1 MLALPAGIV
10 TFLFTDIEGSTTLW
24 EQYPEAMRAALA
36 RHDYLLRQMI
46 ESNSGIVFK
55 TVGDAFCAVFADAS
69 DALKAALEIH
79 LILQEQ
85 SWQET
90 GPLRVR
96 MGLHTGDA
104 ERRDNDYFGPTLNR
118 VARLQAIGHGQQTL
132 LSQTTYQQVQHD
144 LPPHVTLLDRGLHG
158 LKDLLAPEHVWQLLH
173 PSLPSAFPPLKSLE
187 YLPTNLPRQMTSFIG
202 REREIGEVKQRLAST
217 PLLTLLGPGGAGK
230 TRLALQVGADSLDH
244 YPDGV
249 WLVELAALSQ
259 PDLIPQTI
267 ATALGLREE
276 AGGSLQQTVQN
287 YLRNRHAL
295 IILDNCE
302 HLLAA
307 AAHLADDLLRACPRV
322 RILATSR
329 EGLGIAGEQ
338 IYRLASLTLPDPTH
352 AMTPDTVERGEA
364 VRLFVERARA
374 VRSDFIMTRHNAP
387 SVAQLCIQLDGIPLA
402 LELAAARVRALPV
415 EQIEARLND
424 RFRLLTGGSRTA
436 LPRQQTLRALMEWSH
451 DLLSEPERLLLRRL
465 SVFVGGWTLEA
476 AEAVCA
482 EAESAPQGSEWA
494 SLLSEVSL
502 APEDVLDLLT
512 NLVDKSLV
520 VYQDQENAGRYRF
533 LETVRQYAWERLQ
546 EAGEVEQ
553 THRRHLA
560 YFLRVAEVAS
570 TKLLGPEQAQ
580 WMRSLKADH
589 DNIRTALTWCES
601 RDDGAEAGLKL
612 TAALW
617 RFWEVGSYWQ
627 EGLARYLTA
636 LNRPEAAAP
645 TSLRATALQGAGA
658 MARNQAKYE
667 RARSLF
673 EEALHIRT
681 ALGDRLGMALAFNNL
696 GSLDWRQGDTEKAKE
711 RYEASLAIRR
721 EYQDRRGMAAC
732 LLNLGALSQDA
743 GAYEAAARFYAE
755 SLVLWREIGDQGNLT
770 ILLTNLGNLAMSRQE
785 YPQARDY
792 YEEGLVI
799 AQATEDKYAMAL
811 ALVNLGALFCM
822 LHDFAQS
829 RRALSECLSLCRE
842 IGEKR
847 LVAYALEANGRLA
860 TAQEQ
865 HRRALRLWAAADR
878 LRLEM
883 GAPLTLHEQAE
894 QEQQRD
900 SCRTALGDE
909 LTARYWAEGHALTM
923 EQATAYAL
931 DHADTA

>member
-1 MLALPAGIV
+1 MLALPGGTV

-24 EQYPEAMRAALA
+24 EQHPEAMRAALA
-36 RHDYLLRQMI
+36 LHDRLLRQTI
-46 ESNSGIVFK
+46 ESNNGVVFK
-55 TVGDAFCAVFADAS
+55 TVGDAFCAVFADAL
-69 DALKAALEIH
+69 DALKAALDAH

-96 MGLHTGDA
+96 MGLHTGEA
-104 ERRDNDYFGPTLNR
+104 ERRDGDYFGPTLNR

-132 LSQTTYQQVQHD
+132 LSQTTYQRVQHD

-158 LKDLLAPEHVWQLLH
+158 LKDLLAPEHVWQLLY

-202 REREIGEVKQRLAST
+202 REREIGEVKQKLAST
-217 PLLTLLGPGGAGK
+217 PLLTLFGPGGAGK
-230 TRLALQVGADSLDH
+230 TRLALQVGADSLDR

-267 ATALGLREE
+267 AMALGLREE
-276 AGGSLQQTVQN
+276 AGDSLWRTVQR
-287 YLRNRHAL
+287 YLRNRHIL
-295 IILDNCE
+295 MILDNCE
-302 HLLAA
+302 HLLTAC
-307 AAHLADDLLRACPRV
+307 AHLADDLLRACPHV

-352 AMTPDTVERGEA
+352 AMTPEDMGRGEA
-364 VRLFVERARA
+364 VRLFIERARA
-374 VRSDFIMTRHNAP
+374 VRSDFTMTLHNAP

-402 LELAAARVRALPV
+402 LELAAARVRVLPV

-451 DLLSEPERLLLRRL
+451 DLLSEPERVLLRRL

-494 SLLSEVSL
+494 HSPSSVSL
-502 APEDVLDLLT
+502 VPEDVLDLLT

-520 VYQDQENAGRYRF
+520 VYQDQEDEGRYRF

-546 EAGEVEQ
+546 EIGEVEQ
-553 THRRHLA
+553 IQRRHLA
-560 YFLRVAEVAS
+560 YFLRFTEVAS
-570 TKLLGPEQAQ
+570 AKLVGPEQTR
-580 WMRSLKADH
+580 WMRLLKADH
-589 DNIRTALTWCES
+589 DNIRTALTWCEAQ
-601 RDDGAEAGLKL
+601 DDGAEAGLKL

-627 EGLARYLTA
+627 EGLARYRTA
-636 LNRPEAAAP
+636 LAHPGAAAQTP
-645 TSLRATALQGAGA
+645 IRATALQGAGA
-658 MARNQAKYE
+658 MARNQANYE
-667 RARSLF
+667 MARRLF

-681 ALGDRLGMALAFNNL
+681 AMGDRLGMALAFNNL
-696 GSLDWRQGDTEKAKE
+696 GSLDWRQGDTGKAKE

-743 GAYEAAARFYAE
+743 GENEAAASFYAE
-755 SLVLWREIGDQGNLT
+755 SLILWREIGDQGNLT

-799 AQATEDKYAMAL
+799 ARATEDRYAIAL
-811 ALVNLGALFCM
+811 ALVNLGSLLCV
-822 LHDFAQS
+822 LHDFARS
-829 RRALSECLSLCRE
+829 RVSLSECLSLCRE
-842 IGEKR
+842 IGEQR
-847 LVAYALEANGRLA
+847 LVAYALEANARLA
-860 TAQEQ
+860 AAQQ
-865 HRRALRLWAAADR
+865 QYRRALRLWAAADR
-878 LRLEM
+878 LRLEI
-883 GAPLTLHEQAE
+883 GAPLTSYEQAE
-894 QEQQRD
+894 QGQQHD

-909 LTARYWAEGHALTM
+909 LTAQYRAEGDALTR
-923 EQATAYAL
+923 EQAIAYAL